1 LELKVLD
8 PTLPATMM
16 LHIITATAVAVAAF
30 VLGWQMGLKKSQAT
44 KVDQKKTAKSLEP
57 PKR

>member
-1 LELKVLD
+1 
-8 PTLPATMM
+8 MM

-30 VLGWQMGLKKSQAT
+30 VLGWQMGFKKSET
-44 KVDQKKTAKSLEP
+44 TTVDQKKTAKGHEP